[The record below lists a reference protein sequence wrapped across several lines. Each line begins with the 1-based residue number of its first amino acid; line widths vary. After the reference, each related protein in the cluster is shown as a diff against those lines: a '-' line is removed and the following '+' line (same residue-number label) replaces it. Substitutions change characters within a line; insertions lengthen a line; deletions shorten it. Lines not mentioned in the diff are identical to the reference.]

1 MASEPHSRMLRP
13 EELTNVHSREL
24 KIDLENEHFEEVNV
38 RLSSDDE
45 EDAPKSQQPPV
56 VQRNV
61 KLQSREINIEEPAP
75 TVNQAQKKEN
85 VQVKASPTE
94 EKGSSPLLYVGVAA
108 AAIVAGI
115 IIIKLMKH

>member
-45 EDAPKSQQPPV
+45 EDDPKAQQPPV

-108 AAIVAGI
+108 AAIVASI

>member
-24 KIDLENEHFEEVNV
+24 KIDLENKQFEEVNV
-38 RLSSDDE
+38 RLSSDDD
-45 EDAPKSQQPPV
+45 EDAPKAQQPPV

-61 KLQSREINIEEPAP
+61 KLQSREINLEEPAP

-85 VQVKASPTE
+85 VQVKAAATE
-94 EKGSSPLLYVGVAA
+94 EKGSSLLLYVGVAA